1 MAKIFIDAGHGG
13 TDPGAVGN
21 GLQEKVLTLT
31 IAKKIESLLK
41 NYENVSVKMSRTSDT
56 TLSLSQR
63 TDAANA
69 WGSDFFLSVHIN
81 AGGGTGYEDYRYNTL
96 TATSA
101 TGKVQS
107 TIHSAV
113 MAELK
118 AFNVID
124 RGAKS
129 ANFHV
134 LRETNSPALLS
145 ENLFI
150 DTKVDANLLKRN
162 DVLDAIARGHVEG
175 LAKALGLK
183 KKVIEVGKAQSGS
196 YTVAQGDTLWSI
208 AQTQG
213 VTVDQLKTWNAGI
226 NPNALQIG
234 SKLNIG
240 VTIQTYNIQKGDTFW
255 DIEEKFNIKHGTLKK
270 LNPSVN
276 ANALQVGQTIR
287 IR

>member
-255 DIEEKFNIKHGTLKK
+255 DIEEKFNIKHGTLEK

-276 ANALQVGQTIR
+276 ANTLQVGQTIR

>member
-240 VTIQTYNIQKGDTFW
+240 VTIQIYNIQKGDIFW
-255 DIEEKFNIKHGTLKK
+255 DIEEKFNIKHGTLEK

-276 ANALQVGQTIR
+276 VNTLQVGQTIP

>member
-175 LAKALGLK
+175 LAKALRLK

-240 VTIQTYNIQKGDTFW
+240 VTIQIYNIQKGDIFW
-255 DIEEKFNIKHGTLKK
+255 DIEEKFNIKHGTLEK

-276 ANALQVGQTIR
+276 VNTLQVGQTIP

>member
-255 DIEEKFNIKHGTLKK
+255 DIEEKFNIKHGTLEK

>member
-1 MAKIFIDAGHGG
+1 MTKIFIDAGHGG
-13 TDPGAVGN
+13 TDSGAVGN

-31 IAKKIESLLK
+31 IAKKIENLLK
-41 NYENVSVKMSRTSDT
+41 NYENTSVKMSRTSDT

-69 WGSDFFLSVHIN
+69 WGADFFLSIHIN

-96 TATSA
+96 SASSA

-118 AFNVID
+118 AFNIID
-124 RGAKS
+124 RGAKA

-134 LRETNSPALLS
+134 LRETNSPAILT

-150 DTKVDANLLKRN
+150 DTKADANLLKRN
-162 DVLDAIARGHVEG
+162 DVLDAIAKGHVEG
-175 LAKALGLK
+175 MAKAFGLK
-183 KKVIEVGKAQSGS
+183 KKPIEIGKAESGT

-208 AQTQG
+208 SQTQG
-213 VTVDQLKTWNAGI
+213 VTVDQLKAWNPGI

-255 DIEEKFNIKHGTLKK
+255 DIEEKLNLKHGTLEK

-276 ANALQVGQTIR
+276 VKALQVGDTIR
-287 IR
+287 IK

>member
-1 MAKIFIDAGHGG
+1 MKI
-13 TDPGAVGN
+13 
-21 GLQEKVLTLT
+21 
-31 IAKKIESLLK
+31 
-41 NYENVSVKMSRTSDT
+41 SRTSDT

-240 VTIQTYNIQKGDTFW
+240 VTIQTYNIQKGDIFW
-255 DIEEKFNIKHGTLKK
+255 DIEEKFNIKHGTLEK

-276 ANALQVGQTIR
+276 VNTLQVGQTIP

>member
-81 AGGGTGYEDYRYNTL
+81 AGGGTGYEDYCYNTL

-208 AQTQG
+208 AQKQG

-240 VTIQTYNIQKGDTFW
+240 VTIQIYNIQKGDIFW
-255 DIEEKFNIKHGTLKK
+255 DIEEKFNIKHGTLEK

-276 ANALQVGQTIR
+276 VNTLQVGQTIP